1 MGIGIALVRWKRM
14 SKTRFGKE
22 KKTFIYIFQAFII
35 KFIYSLIVYKA
46 LNNQKFKTTLQLI
59 KGTKES

>member
-1 MGIGIALVRWKRM
+1 ML
-14 SKTRFGKE
+14 KTRFGKE

-59 KGTKES
+59 KVLSPIA